1 MEKVLV
7 TGNLGYIG
15 SVLTEVLQSSY
26 DVSGYDIGFYEE
38 CLLQPGPNL
47 TKQINKDIRDI
58 EIEDLIGFDAVV
70 HLAALSNDPLGEF
83 NPDLTR
89 EINYQASVDT
99 AVLAKKAGVK
109 KFIYMS
115 SQSMYGIS
123 KPGLILEEDS
133 SEKNP
138 VTEYA
143 ITKWQ
148 AEQEINELIG
158 EDFIVISLRPSTV
171 FGASPRLRCDIVFN
185 NLISSAYTS
194 GEIVILS
201 DGSPWRP
208 VVHIKDVAL
217 AVKCC
222 LSPIANKHSGR
233 AFNVGIENGNFQV
246 KDLAEAASKAVPGCK
261 LVFKNEH
268 SDPRTYSVSF
278 KRILGELDGFQPQWN
293 LSKGGEELITLFN
306 KSNFS
311 EEDFNGSK
319 CNRLEKLKELI
330 NAGTIDTNLRKK

>member
-15 SVLTEVLQSSY
+15 SVLTSYLQNSY
-26 DVSGYDIGFYEE
+26 DVSGLDIGYYYD
-38 CLLQPGPNL
+38 CLLQPEPKL
-47 TKQINKDIRDI
+47 TNQNFKDIRDI
-58 EIEDLIGFDAVV
+58 KIQDLNGFDAVV

-83 NPDLTR
+83 NPDLTK
-89 EINYQASVDT
+89 EINYQAAVNT
-99 AVLAKKAGVK
+99 AILAKKAGVK

-123 KPGLILEEDS
+123 KPGLILDEDN

-148 AEQEINELIG
+148 AEQEINELID
-158 EDFIVISLRPSTV
+158 ENFIVISLRPSTV

-185 NLISSAYTS
+185 NLLSSAYTS
-194 GEIVILS
+194 GQIVILS

-208 VVHIKDVAL
+208 VVHIQDVSL
-217 AVKCC
+217 AVMCC
-222 LSPIANKHSGR
+222 LSSRADKHSGR

-246 KDLAEAASKAVPGCK
+246 KDLAEAASMAVPGCK

-278 KRILGELDGFQPQWN
+278 ERILNELDGYKPKWN
-293 LSKGGEELITLFN
+293 LSKGGEELVSLF
-306 KSNFS
+306 KKVNFS
-311 EEDFNGSK
+311 SKDFGGSK
-319 CNRLEKLKELI
+319 CTRLEKLKELI
-330 NAGTIDTNLRKK
+330 DSGVIDINLRKQ

>member
-1 MEKVLV
+1 MQKVLV

-15 SVLTEVLQSSY
+15 SVLTEYLQGSY
-26 DVSGYDIGFYEE
+26 DVCGFDIGYYEE
-38 CLLQPGPNL
+38 CLLKPESKLKNQNF
-47 TKQINKDIRDI
+47 KDIRDI
-58 EIEDLIGFDAVV
+58 EIEDLTGFDAVV

-89 EINYQASVDT
+89 QINYQAAVDT
-99 AVLAKKAGVK
+99 ATLAKKAGVK

-123 KPGLILEEDS
+123 KPGLILDEDT

-148 AEQEINELIG
+148 AEQEINELID
-158 EDFIVISLRPSTV
+158 ENFIVISLRPSTV

-185 NLISSAYTS
+185 NLVSSAYTS

-208 VVHIKDVAL
+208 VVHVKDVSL
-217 AVKCC
+217 AVMCC
-222 LSPIANKHSGR
+222 LSPLADKHSGR
-233 AFNVGIENGNFQV
+233 AFNVGIENGNYQV
-246 KDLAEAASKAVPGCK
+246 KDLAEAASSAVPGCK

-278 KRILGELDGFQPQWN
+278 NRILNELDGFSPQWS
-293 LSKGGEELITLFN
+293 LARGGDELVRFF
-306 KSNFS
+306 KKVDFS
-311 EEDFNGSK
+311 SEDFRGSK
-319 CNRLEKLKELI
+319 CTRLEKLKELI
-330 NAGTIDTNLRKK
+330 DAGILNTNLRKT